1 MQVKEALKLASEKLC
16 TSSTPQLD
24 SRLLLCSAMNVTH
37 EQLLLGYNQ
46 NLTDTIE
53 NKFFQLVSRRQSM
66 EPIAYILGEQEF
78 YGLKFIVNK
87 DVLIP
92 RPETELLIDTLV
104 EDCLKHSDNK
114 EISILELGTGSGAIA
129 IALAS
134 VIPTA
139 KITALDISNEAL
151 IVAKRNADINKVSGQ
166 INFIQSNWYQNLE
179 LKKYDYIISN
189 PPYIDRSEK
198 EQMAKETYM
207 FEPELALYAE
217 DNGLANYEI
226 IVSSASK
233 YLKPYGKLLLEIGY
247 LQKKQLFGM
256 LQKNGF
262 TTLKSIPDLSGHDRI
277 IMASYCV

>member
-1 MQVKEALKLASEKLC
+1 MQVKEALKLAYEKLL

-24 SRLLLCSAMNVTH
+24 ARLLLCSAMNVTH

-46 NLTDTIE
+46 SLTETIE
-53 NKFFQLVSRRQSM
+53 NKFFRLVSRRQSM

-78 YGLKFIVNK
+78 YDLKFIVNK

-104 EDCLKHSDNK
+104 EDCRKYSDNQ

-129 IALAS
+129 VALAS
-134 VIPTA
+134 VFPA
-139 KITALDISNEAL
+139 ANITAIDISHEAL
-151 IVAKRNADINKVSGQ
+151 AIAKKNADLNKVSGQ
-166 INFIQSNWYQNLE
+166 INFIHSNWYQNLGLE
-179 LKKYDYIISN
+179 RYDYIISN

-247 LQKKQLFGM
+247 LQKKQLFEM

-262 TTLKSIPDLSGHDRI
+262 TTLESIPDLSGYDRV
-277 IMASYCV
+277 IMSSYCV